1 MSRNAPTGTA
11 TRQTFAGAL
20 ISNIVTG
27 IFIGAVLALLIA
39 MLGFLGI
46 FIYGVTN
53 PPQEVHLKLFS
64 LEIFDFTSQGASFLF
79 QMHAPGALT
88 VLGLLTLLGACVF
101 WVIRA
106 ARRPQPRPS

>member
-11 TRQTFAGAL
+11 TRQTFAETL

-27 IFIGAVLALLIA
+27 ISIGAMLALLIA
-39 MLGFLGI
+39 ILGLLGI
-46 FIYGVTN
+46 FIYGVTY
-53 PPQEVHLKLFS
+53 PQQEVHLKLFS

-79 QMHAPGALT
+79 RMHAPGALMA
-88 VLGLLTLLGACVF
+88 LGLLTLLGACVF

-106 ARRPQPRPS
+106 ARRFQPRSS